1 MTCQL
6 ALTLIEDFAD
16 GELTPSETEQVRKHL
31 ESCSRCR
38 EEYQATLQLKK
49 LLRSTPVHDPG
60 PDYWS
65 EIENLI
71 RAKTIDSPTEEKT
84 FSTRTE
90 SIAFHRHALVRSL
103 VSVAASLLILVTA
116 IFIGSSQDKRISK
129 LNVSKT
135 PLLATAPVSELLG
148 DENVPVV
155 TLAEQ
160 VLLAKG
166 TLLLG
171 PPGFLGRFIGLPDL
185 MATSES
191 DNSHRY

>member
-6 ALTLIEDFAD
+6 ALTLIEDLAD

-31 ESCSRCR
+31 ESCGRCR

-49 LLRSTPVHDPG
+49 LLRSMPVYDPG

-71 RAKTIDSPTEEKT
+71 WAKTIDSPIEEKT
-84 FSTRTE
+84 SSTRTE

-103 VSVAASLLILVTA
+103 VSVAASLLILVAA
-116 IFIGSSQDKRISK
+116 ILIGSSQDKRISK
-129 LNVSKT
+129 LNVSET